1 MSEPAH
7 PVSPHEPDG
16 TMDHLDEI
24 TCLMYAEGQLDRAR
38 AHAVSAHAQ
47 ECAVCQALMRSL
59 ERESR
64 LLTRALLE
72 EDEPLPARLAQFPGH
87 VRHSFQWVWGLIF
100 GLAATGLYALYTG
113 FIEPW
118 MERLE
123 QAGLGGTSL
132 LSVLIEQGAFWKGW
146 QSVVTLF
153 EPLALIIVAGFA
165 VVLFRRR
172 TGRRGSALALVLTG
186 FCAALAVPSP
196 ASAIELR
203 HEDRVTIGPNE
214 VIHSD
219 LYVASHRVRIEGTIE
234 GDLIVAGGEV
244 EIPGHVTGDVISTSG
259 VLQIS
264 GQVDGN
270 VRSYAGNLSISGK
283 IGRNVVIAG
292 GDVNLEH
299 EAVIQGSVTMFA
311 GHLAID
317 GHIARDVLA
326 AGGETSIGGTIGGAV
341 NIHSDELRIY
351 SGAAIKGPVNFD
363 GDHPPEVAT
372 GAQLASAVHYEKIK
386 HGEDYSSAKFYIWR
400 VIWAA
405 AYILFG
411 LALFKVMP
419 DFSLECV
426 AMAERYGPSLGL
438 GILAGAGVFVGGV
451 IACVTVVGLF
461 IGLSTLFL
469 WLASLYFAQ
478 VVAAAVIGQ
487 WLLGRTRESWP
498 LIGRMTL
505 GMIIVRLLFAIPEV
519 GGWIKLGV
527 IVWGVG
533 AIALAVYN
541 RLQPK
546 IPTIQAGAIRPVQV
560 ASPAL

>member
-7 PVSPHEPDG
+7 PVSPSGPDR

-24 TCLMYAEGQLDRAR
+24 TCLMYAERQLDRAR
-38 AHAVSAHAQ
+38 AQAVSAHA
-47 ECAVCQALMRSL
+47 EGCAACRALMRSL

-87 VRHSFQWVWGLIF
+87 ARHSFQWVWGLVF
-100 GLAATGLYALYTG
+100 GLAATGLYALYTL
-113 FIEPW
+113 IEPW
-118 MERLE
+118 FGRLE
-123 QAGLGGTSL
+123 EAGLGGTSL

-146 QSVVTLF
+146 QSVITLL
-153 EPLALIIVAGFA
+153 EALALIIVAGFA

-172 TGRRGSALALVLTG
+172 IGRRGSALALVLTG
-186 FCAALAVPSP
+186 FCAVLGLPSP

-203 HEDRVTIGPNE
+203 HEDRVTIGPDE

-219 LYVASHRVRIEGTIE
+219 LYVASRRVRVEGTIE
-234 GDLIVAGGEV
+234 GDLIAVGGQI
-244 EIPGHVTGDVISTSG
+244 EILGHVTGDVISSSG
-259 VLQIS
+259 VLQIT
-264 GQVDGN
+264 GQVDGS
-270 VRSYAGNLSISGK
+270 VRSYAGNLSINGK

-292 GDVNLEH
+292 GDLNLEH
-299 EAVIQGSVTMFA
+299 DAVIQGSVTVFA
-311 GHLAID
+311 GQLSVD
-317 GHIARDVLA
+317 GHVTHDLLA
-326 AGGETSIGGTIGGAV
+326 MGGDMSIGGTLGGSAK
-341 NIHSDELRIY
+341 IHSEELRIN
-351 SGAAIKGPVNFD
+351 SGAVVKGPIDFD
-363 GDHPPEVAT
+363 GDHPPEVAS
-372 GAQLASAVHYEKIK
+372 GAQLASQVHYEKIK
-386 HGEDYSSAKFYIWR
+386 HGEDYHSPRFYIWR

-419 DFSLECV
+419 DFSLESV
-426 AMAERYGPSLGL
+426 TMSERYGPALGL

-451 IACVTVVGLF
+451 IACFTVVGLF
-461 IGLSTLFL
+461 IGVATLFL
-469 WLASLYFAQ
+469 WLASVYFAQ
-478 VVAAAVIGQ
+478 VVAATMVGQ

-498 LIGRMTL
+498 LIGRMTI
-505 GMIIVRLLFAIPEV
+505 GMVIVRLLFALPEV

-527 IVWGVG
+527 VIWGLG

-546 IPTIQAGAIRPVQV
+546 IPTMQAGIAQPVHV

>member
-7 PVSPHEPDG
+7 PVSPSGPDR

-24 TCLMYAEGQLDRAR
+24 TCLMYAERQLDRER
-38 AHAVSAHAQ
+38 AQAVSAHAQ
-47 ECAVCQALMRSL
+47 ECSACRALMRSL

-72 EDEPLPARLAQFPGH
+72 EDEPLPARLTQFPGH
-87 VRHSFQWVWGLIF
+87 ARHSFQWIWGLIF

-118 MERLE
+118 MGRLE

-146 QSVVTLF
+146 ESVVTLLEGLGLF
-153 EPLALIIVAGFA
+153 VVAGFSL
-165 VVLFRRR
+165 VIFRRR
-172 TGRRGSALALVLTG
+172 IGRRGSALALVLTG

-203 HEDRVTIGPNE
+203 HQDRVTIGPDE

-219 LYVASHRVRIEGTIE
+219 LYVASGRVRVEGTID
-234 GDLIVAGGEV
+234 GDLIAAGGEI

-264 GQVDGN
+264 GQVDGS
-270 VRSYAGNLSISGK
+270 VRSYAGNMTISGK

-292 GDVNLEH
+292 GDVNVEH
-299 EAVIQGSVTMFA
+299 EAMVQGSVTTFG

-317 GHIARDVLA
+317 GHVARDILA
-326 AGGETSIGGTIGGAV
+326 MGGEASIGGAV
-341 NIHSDELRIY
+341 GGSLKIRCDELRIN
-351 SGAAIKGPVNFD
+351 SSAAIKGPIDFI
-363 GDHPPEVAT
+363 GEHPPEVAS
-372 GAQLASAVHYEKIK
+372 GAQLASPVQYEKVK
-386 HGEDYSSAKFYIWR
+386 HGEDYHSAKFYIWR

-426 AMAERYGPSLGL
+426 AAAERYGPALGL
-438 GILAGAGVFVGGV
+438 GVLAGAGLFVGGV
-451 IACVTVVGLF
+451 IACATVVGLF
-461 IGLSTLFL
+461 IGISTLFL

-478 VVAAAVIGQ
+478 VVAAAMVGQ
-487 WLLGRTRESWP
+487 WLMGRTRESWP
-498 LIGRMTL
+498 LIGRMTVGL
-505 GMIIVRLLFAIPEV
+505 IIIRLLYAIPAV
-519 GGWIKLGV
+519 GGWIKLAV
-527 IVWGVG
+527 IIWGVG

-541 RLQPK
+541 RLQPR
-546 IPTIQAGAIRPVQV
+546 IPTIQAGSIRPVAV

>member
-24 TCLMYAEGQLDRAR
+24 TCLMYAERQLDRER
-38 AHAVSAHAQ
+38 AQAVSAHAQ
-47 ECAVCQALMRSL
+47 ECSACRALMRSL

-72 EDEPLPARLAQFPGH
+72 EDEPLPARLAQFPGQA
-87 VRHSFQWVWGLIF
+87 RHSFQWVWGLIF

-118 MERLE
+118 MGRLE

-146 QSVVTLF
+146 QSVITLF
-153 EPLALIIVAGFA
+153 EALALIIVAGFA
-165 VVLFRRR
+165 LVLFRRR
-172 TGRRGSALALVLTG
+172 IGRRGSALALVLTG
-186 FCAALAVPSP
+186 FCAAFAAPSP

-203 HEDRVTIGPNE
+203 HEDRVTIGPDE
-214 VIHSD
+214 VIHGD
-219 LYVASHRVRIEGTIE
+219 LYVASRRVRIEGTID
-234 GDLIVAGGEV
+234 GDLVVAGGEI

-264 GQVDGN
+264 GQVDGS
-270 VRSYAGNLSISGK
+270 VRSYAGNMSISGK

-299 EAVIQGSVTMFA
+299 EAVIQGSVVTFG

-317 GHIARDVLA
+317 GHIAHDLLA
-326 AGGETSIGGTIGGAV
+326 LAGDTSISGAVGGAAK
-341 NIHSDELRIY
+341 IHSNELRIN
-351 SGAAIKGPVNFD
+351 SSAAMKGPIDFE
-363 GDHPPEVAT
+363 GEHPPEVAS
-372 GAQLASAVHYEKIK
+372 GAQLASSVHYVK
-386 HGEDYSSAKFYIWR
+386 HVEEDYSSPKFYIWR
-400 VIWAA
+400 VIWCAS
-405 AYILFG
+405 YILFG
-411 LALFKVMP
+411 LALFKIMP

-426 AMAERYGPSLGL
+426 AAAERYGPALGL
-438 GILAGAGVFVGGV
+438 GILAGPGVLAGGV
-451 IACVTVVGLF
+451 IACFTVVGLF
-461 IGLSTLFL
+461 IGVSALFL
-469 WLASLYFAQ
+469 LWASVYFAQ

-487 WLLGRTRESWP
+487 RLLGRTRENWP

-505 GMIIVRLLFAIPEV
+505 GMIIIRLLFAIPEV

-527 IVWGVG
+527 IIWGVG

-546 IPTIQAGAIRPVQV
+546 IPAIPAGTVRPVQV

>member
-7 PVSPHEPDG
+7 PVPPSEPDR

-24 TCLMYAEGQLDRAR
+24 TCLMYAERQLDRER
-38 AHAVSAHAQ
+38 AQAVSAHAQ
-47 ECAVCQALMRSL
+47 ECAACRALMRSL

-72 EDEPLPARLAQFPGH
+72 EDEPLPARLAQFSGH
-87 VRHSFQWVWGLIF
+87 TRHSFQWVWGLVF
-100 GLAATGLYALYTG
+100 GLAATGLYALYTL
-113 FIEPW
+113 IEPW
-118 MERLE
+118 FGRLE
-123 QAGLGGTSL
+123 EAGLGGTSL

-146 QSVVTLF
+146 QSVITLL
-153 EPLALIIVAGFA
+153 EALALIIVAGFA
-165 VVLFRRR
+165 VVFFRRR
-172 TGRRGSALALVLTG
+172 IGRRGSALALVLTG
-186 FCAALAVPSP
+186 FCAAFAAPPP

-203 HEDRVTIGPNE
+203 HEDRVTISPDE

-219 LYVASHRVRIEGTIE
+219 LYVASRRVRVEGTIE
-234 GDLIVAGGEV
+234 GDLIAIGGEI
-244 EIPGHVTGDVISTSG
+244 EIPGHVTGDVISSSG

-299 EAVIQGSVTMFA
+299 EAVIQGSLTTFG
-311 GHLAID
+311 GHLAVD
-317 GHIARDVLA
+317 ARVARDVLA
-326 AGGETSIGGTIGGAV
+326 LGGETSIGGAVGGAV
-341 NIHSDELRIY
+341 KIRSDELRID
-351 SGAAIKGPVNFD
+351 SGALIKGPIDFE
-363 GDHPPEVAT
+363 GEHPPEVAS
-372 GAQLASAVHYEKIK
+372 GAQLASPVHFEKTK
-386 HGEDYSSAKFYIWR
+386 QGENYHSAKFYIWR

-411 LALFKVMP
+411 LALFKLMP

-426 AMAERYGPSLGL
+426 TMAERYGPALGL
-438 GILAGAGVFVGGV
+438 GILAGAGVFVAGL
-451 IACVTVVGLF
+451 IACATVVGLF

-469 WLASLYFAQ
+469 WLASVYFAQ
-478 VVAAAVIGQ
+478 VVAATVVGQ
-487 WLLGRTRESWP
+487 WLMGRTRESWP
-498 LIGRMTL
+498 LIGRMTV
-505 GMIIVRLLFAIPEV
+505 GIIIIRLLYAIPLA

-527 IVWGVG
+527 IIWGFG

-546 IPTIQAGAIRPVQV
+546 IPTIQAGIAQPVHV